1 MSRLIEACIITT
13 ILPRTP
19 LELIKSF
26 ELHETPCEGL
36 LIPELLKVGF
46 TVQSLFPANVLFT
59 CRLSKLHGNLD
70 HPAVL
75 SYRVFPAHHLK
86 ACASND

>member
-1 MSRLIEACIITT
+1 MSRLIEACIIIT

-19 LELIKSF
+19 LEPIKSF
-26 ELHETPCEGL
+26 ELNETPCQDL
-36 LIPELLKVGF
+36 LILELLEVGF
-46 TVQSLFPANVLFT
+46 AVQSLFPANVLFT
-59 CRLSKLHGNLD
+59 CRLSKLHGSLD